1 MIFCYIRAREPEGG
15 VEHGEH
21 VQHGQ
26 QSHHLHPA
34 EAGVQAAEEG
44 CERELQA
51 DPGH

>member
-1 MIFCYIRAREPEGG
+1 MICYIRAREPEGG

-21 VQHGQ
+21 GQHGQ

-51 DPGH
+51 DPRH